1 MNILGGRFKW
11 GPGGYNNGHIGH
23 QGNSWKTENAWD
35 LMTGS
40 DVDVY
45 SITEGTVMKI
55 KNTKPNGGHLFGTSI
70 EILGRGDYPT
80 IFYSNLSGVKLTLGK
95 KVRIGD
101 KIGKVGSTSQ
111 KGESFLHVALPF
123 GKKISDLVNENGE
136 ILGSESMPVPT
147 EKPTTDYPRQ
157 KSVEKEKDSD
167 TNFYTKLSK
176 IITPIAL
183 GGALLEEVER
193 IKNLLK

>member
-1 MNILGGRFKW
+1 MNILGGKFRW
-11 GPGGYNNGHIGH
+11 GQGGYKNGPLGH

-35 LMTGS
+35 LITNS

-55 KNTKPNGGHLFGTSI
+55 KSTKPDGSHLFGTSI
-70 EILGRGDYPT
+70 EVLGKGDYPT
-80 IFYSNLSGVKLTLGK
+80 IFYSNLSGVKVRLGN
-95 KVRIGD
+95 KVKIGD
-101 KIGKVGSTSQ
+101 KLGKVASGPT

-123 GKKISDLVNENGE
+123 GKKMSDLVGE
-136 ILGSESMPVPT
+136 SGDILNSQTIPT
-147 EKPTTDYPRQ
+147 PPKEPERDYSKP

-167 TNFYTKLSK
+167 SDFYTKLTK
-176 IITPIAL
+176 IITPMVL

-193 IKNLLK
+193 IKKLLK